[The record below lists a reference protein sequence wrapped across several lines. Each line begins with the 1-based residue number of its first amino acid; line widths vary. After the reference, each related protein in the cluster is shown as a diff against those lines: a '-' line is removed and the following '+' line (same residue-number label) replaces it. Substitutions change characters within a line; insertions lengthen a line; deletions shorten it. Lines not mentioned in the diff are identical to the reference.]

1 MTSQQIQLSIPV
13 KYITSLSPTHL
24 SKNGPYIVA
33 HLGRINKDNIDGQ
46 VYYARP
52 FTTYNKQHKRLIIIM
67 DKDQLSVYKNNNE
80 VTGDIAF
87 EGQIIIDNFEYGRS
101 IMEQV
106 LYADIRILNNTGS
119 KLRGIHINN
128 GVLEERKFPFFGKI
142 AYFLFSSK
150 YWMEKKK
157 EFHKRSIPVKKLLPA
172 TNFILNVSK
181 KINILS

>member
-1 MTSQQIQLSIPV
+1 MTVQHIQFSIPA
-13 KYITSLSPTHL
+13 KYIVSLSPTYL

-33 HLGRINKDNIDGQ
+33 HLGRINKDNMDGQ

-52 FTTYNKQHKRLIIIM
+52 LTTYNQKHNRLVITM

-80 VTGDIAF
+80 ISGDIAF
-87 EGQIIIDNFEYGRS
+87 EGEIVIDNFDYGRS
-101 IMEQV
+101 IAQQI
-106 LYADIRILNNTGS
+106 LYVNMKVFNNTGS
-119 KLRGIHINN
+119 RLRGVHINN

-150 YWMEKKK
+150 YWIEKKK

-172 TNFILNVSK
+172 TNFI
-181 KINILS
+181 IRLS